1 MSPLPRIQKI
11 LSEMGV
17 ASRRQAED
25 LIREGRVTVNGQ
37 AVHLGDK
44 ADPSRDHIKVDGRR
58 VTLSASRVYLMVN
71 KPKNIVTT
79 AEDPEGRPTVMDLL
93 KSKYPRLFP
102 VGRLDYDA
110 EGFLLL
116 TNDGELAYRL
126 SHPSFEV
133 PRSYR
138 VKVKGKPTPEEI
150 RKLSR
155 GISLPDGPTAPCRIL
170 PLKETEE
177 NSWLEMTLHEGRN
190 RQVKRMWEKMGYP
203 VLKLTRVRFGGLSLG
218 RLKPGEY
225 RPLRPAEVEKLKNPT
240 KERGPSPLG
249 DRPSTL
255 RIRPAGLEGR
265 GTGPP
270 VAQGKTQ
277 GRQIL
282 PPAKRSSSHVKGGVH
297 FESGQRRN
305 APRITRKT

>member
-1 MSPLPRIQKI
+1 MSPLPRLQKI

-17 ASRRQAED
+17 ASRRQSEE
-25 LIREGRVTVNGQ
+25 LIREGRVTVNGRV
-37 AVHLGDK
+37 AHIGDK

-58 VTLSASRVYLMVN
+58 VTLPASRVYLMVN

-79 AEDPEGRPTVMDLL
+79 VDDPEGRATVMDLV

-133 PRSYR
+133 PRTYR
-138 VKVKGKPTPEEI
+138 VKVKGKPAPEEI

-155 GISLPDGPTAPCRIL
+155 GISLTDGPTAPCRIV
-170 PLKETEE
+170 PLKETDE

-190 RQVKRMWEKMGYP
+190 RQVKRMWEKMGHS
-203 VLKLTRVRFGGLSLG
+203 VLKLVRVRFGGLSLG
-218 RLKPGEY
+218 KIKPGEY
-225 RPLRPAEVEKLKNPT
+225 RPLRPAEVEKLNRLT
-240 KERGPSPLG
+240 KKDRPGGLEERKIRSPE
-249 DRPSTL
+249 DRPSAL
-255 RIRPAGLEGR
+255 RIRERKIPQIR
-265 GTGPP
+265 P
-270 VAQGKTQ
+270 KT
-277 GRQIL
+277 
-282 PPAKRSSSHVKGGVH
+282 
-297 FESGQRRN
+297 
-305 APRITRKT
+305 